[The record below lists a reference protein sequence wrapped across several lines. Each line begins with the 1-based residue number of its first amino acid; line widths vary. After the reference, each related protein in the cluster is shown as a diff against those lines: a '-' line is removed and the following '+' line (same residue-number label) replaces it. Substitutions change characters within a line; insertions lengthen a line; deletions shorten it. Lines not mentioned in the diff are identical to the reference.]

1 MKTTLIVIEDDADL
15 AEAQKLL
22 QDLMRQPILDAA
34 ATARLRAQ
42 AQLIEAYEKSRWPA
56 RKLKPA
62 DLLRYLMEQ
71 HDLSRA
77 DLVPLLGSASRVSEV
92 LNGRKGL
99 SLNMVQRLR
108 ARFGIPADLL
118 LPPPEAKP
126 RQAA

>member
-1 MKTTLIVIEDDADL
+1 MKTTLIVIENDADL

-22 QDLMRQPILDAA
+22 HGIMTEPVLDDAA
-34 ATARLRAQ
+34 AARLRAQ
-42 AQLIEAYEKSRWPA
+42 AQLIEAYEKSRWPQ

-62 DLLRYLMEQ
+62 DLLRYLMDQ
-71 HDLSRA
+71 HELSRA

-118 LPPPEAKP
+118 LPPPEGKP